1 MRRTFITVG
10 TAAAI
15 AAVLTGCGTSPT
27 EGSSGGAAPADPP
40 RVEAV
45 AVTALPTT
53 PGSGLTKGLTLPVD
67 PYIAQPADGYVRQTV
82 VQDQWRS
89 CMAGY
94 GFADFG
100 PPRTDPRSVAV
111 QVDTGLGRRYG
122 VSDLA
127 SVTKYGYHLPTD
139 VPEAPHWEPAPGA
152 ETAVFTGEGDQL
164 VNGAHQ
170 GRAVPEG
177 GCRGEARRMFPVPQ
191 SPHAERL
198 GLKSFEASREAP
210 AVVAAVGRWAACM
223 KTEGYDR
230 DHPLDDLER
239 YGIRLESPRPDP
251 KEIAHAVADV
261 TCKERT
267 GLIGIWHGEETA
279 RQRTAI
285 QADADRLAAEKRTK
299 DTGTAEARRAYETRA
314 ER

>member
-1 MRRTFITVG
+1 MRKLSITVS
-10 TAAAI
+10 AAAI
-15 AAVLTGCGTSPT
+15 AAVLAGCGTPQT
-27 EGSSGGAAPADPP
+27 EGSSGGAAPGNPP
-40 RVEAV
+40 PV
-45 AVTALPTT
+45 AATALPTA
-53 PGSGLTKGLTLPVD
+53 PGSGLTKGLALPVD
-67 PYIAQPADGYVRQTV
+67 QYIVQPADGYVRQTV
-82 VQDQWRS
+82 VADQWRS
-89 CMAGY
+89 CMARY

-100 PPRTDPRSVAV
+100 PPRADPRSVAV

-127 SVTKYGYHLPTD
+127 SVTKYGYHLPRD

-152 ETAVFTGEGDQL
+152 ETAVFTGAGEQL
-164 VNGAHQ
+164 VDGAYQ

-177 GCRGEARRMFPVPQ
+177 GCRGEARRMFPVPR

-223 KTEGYDR
+223 KAEGYDR
-230 DHPLDDLER
+230 EHPLDDLER
-239 YGIRLESPRPDP
+239 YGIRLQNPKPDT

-299 DTGTAEARRAYETRA
+299 DTGTAQARRAYETGA